1 MRQMVKRYDRD
12 TLLYKLKS
20 MQLIDEAKLLV
31 YLGNLHDI
39 TACKVRRTAVFDT
52 LNLIVLNLEE
62 MEQLKDQLQLER
74 ELMAQKG
81 IVLDL
86 DKVQL
91 M

>member
-1 MRQMVKRYDRD
+1 MVKRYDRD

-20 MQLIDEAKLLV
+20 MQLFDEAKLLI

-39 TACKVRRTAVFDT
+39 SACKVRRTAVFDT

-62 MEQLKDQLQLER
+62 MERLKDQLQLER

-81 IVLDL
+81 IYFNA
-86 DKVQL
+86 DKVRL
-91 M
+91 S

>member
-1 MRQMVKRYDRD
+1 MVKRYDRD

-39 TACKVRRTAVFDT
+39 TVCKVRRTAVFDT

-62 MEQLKDQLQLER
+62 MERLKDQLQLER

-86 DKVQL
+86 DKVVL
-91 M
+91 L

>member
-1 MRQMVKRYDRD
+1 MVKRYDRD

-20 MQLIDEAKLLV
+20 MQLFDEATLLV
-31 YLGNLHDI
+31 YLGSLHDI
-39 TACKVRRTAVFDT
+39 SACKVRRTAVFDT

-62 MEQLKDQLQLER
+62 MERLKDQLQLER

-86 DKVQL
+86 DRVQL